1 MGKDREKV
9 DGVAKSIIFVSSDS
23 KQVSNY
29 GIVNCQRRGLGAG
42 CLGDPGELALN
53 ECIK

>member
-29 GIVNCQRRGLGAG
+29 GIVNCQRRGLGDIWG
-42 CLGDPGELALN
+42 IQGGWP
-53 ECIK
+53 